1 MTTTVI
7 TGASRGIGL
16 ELTKQAA
23 ARGDDVIAVCRKP
36 SAELEALDVR
46 VEPGIDVSVQEDVD
60 RLAARLPDASIDML
74 INNAGILTRQSLD
87 DLDFDAIRRQFEVN
101 SLGPLRVTATLR
113 GKLKN
118 GAKVAVVTSRMGSVA
133 DNTSGSHYGYRMSKA
148 AVNMAGVSLARD
160 LKDRDIS
167 VILLHPGYVNTD
179 MTNHTGNVE
188 PADAAAGI
196 LQRIE
201 ELNLTTT
208 GTFRHANGEAL
219 PW

>member
-16 ELTKQAA
+16 ELTRQAA
-23 ARGDDVIAVCRKP
+23 ARGDQVIAVCRKP

-46 VEPGIDVSVQEDVD
+46 VESGIDVSVQEDVD
-60 RLAARLPDASIDML
+60 RLAARLPDASIDVL

-118 GAKVAVVTSRMGSVA
+118 GAKVAIVTSRMGSVA

-160 LKDRDIS
+160 LEDRDIAI
-167 VILLHPGYVNTD
+167 ILLHPGYVNTD

-196 LQRIE
+196 LQRID
-201 ELNLTTT
+201 ELDLATS